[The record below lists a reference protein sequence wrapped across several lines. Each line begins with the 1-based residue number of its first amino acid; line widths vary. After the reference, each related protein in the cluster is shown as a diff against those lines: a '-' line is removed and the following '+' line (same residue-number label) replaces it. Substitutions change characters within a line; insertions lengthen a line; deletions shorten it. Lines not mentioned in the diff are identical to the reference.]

1 MAEGTA
7 RRRRLVRGAL
17 GLAAGPLLAGLASPG
32 AAFAQ
37 ASAGSVPR
45 LATGEAGR
53 QLAGG
58 GWVLMMRHEQTVPGI
73 GDPPNFRLDDCST
86 QRNLSESGRL
96 RARRAGQAMR
106 EAGIV
111 LSEVRAGR
119 WCRTRDTAQLAFG
132 QYEIWTALDSFFGS
146 AERADAQ
153 RDAVLDFARAMSGPG
168 NVMLVTHQVN
178 ITASLAVYPEMGEVV
193 AARVEGGVLRPRL
206 SFVPGSA

>member
-1 MAEGTA
+1 MADGAA
-7 RRRRLVRGAL
+7 RRRRFVRGAL
-17 GLAAGPLLAGLASPG
+17 GLAAGPRLAGLASPG

-86 QRNLSESGRL
+86 QRNLSDLGRL
-96 RARRAGQAMR
+96 RARRAGHAIR
-106 EAGIV
+106 EAGIE
-111 LSEVRAGR
+111 LSRVRAGR

-153 RDAVLDFARAMSGPG
+153 RDAVLDFVRAMSGPG

-178 ITASLAVYPEMGEVV
+178 ITTSLGVYPEMGEVV
-193 AARVEGGVLRPRL
+193 AARVEHGVLRPRL